1 MRPPEILKKLKE
13 MRETYREQSFSF
25 TKEQQAEYDKVLA
38 LRRERVKS
46 FYKNDRVSK
55 GGLSKPNVDV
65 T

>member
-1 MRPPEILKKLKE
+1 MKPSEILKKLKE

-25 TKEQQAEYDKVLA
+25 TKEQRAEYDKVLA

-46 FYKNDRVSK
+46 FYKNDKVSK
-55 GGLSKPNVDV
+55 GGTTKQNVEV

>member
-1 MRPPEILKKLKE
+1 MKPSEILKKLKE
-13 MRETYREQSFSF
+13 MREIYREQSFSF
-25 TKEQQAEYDKVLA
+25 TKEQRAEYDKVLA

-55 GGLSKPNVDV
+55 GGTTKQNVEV